1 MTDQE
6 PQPLTFEEEVDALAT
21 AGLLTRRQ
29 AEAFVHR
36 KIEGT
41 PRAAAAEDMGISVST
56 LDDYVADAQ
65 QKLRAAGETIRALE
79 SVRFQAGDPPYD
91 SPHYDRY
98 LVEYSYTVSDTEE

>member
-1 MTDQE
+1 MTDQD
-6 PQPLTFEEEVDALAT
+6 PQPLSFEEEVDALT
-21 AGLLTRRQ
+21 TPGYLTRRQ

-36 KIEGT
+36 KIENT

-65 QKLRAAGETIRALE
+65 RKLRAAGETIRALE

-91 SPHYDRY
+91 SPHYDQY
-98 LVEYSYTVSDTEE
+98 LVEFSSRTMEE